1 MPFIAAL
8 AGNLM
13 ENTAINEIQKIVRV
27 SEALRRFWSNS
38 GGWAPERAANLL
50 AEARLDRQVSFANT
64 LCEYF
69 EQIQD
74 ESLDAKIILG
84 YATLRGMCESAIK
97 LFISVY
103 VEDYLRNADV
113 ILNRGIAVLPK
124 DINFDRLILFYLRK
138 GDSSFEEYLRRVQHR
153 GNAIHHF
160 SDRNVGTLE
169 ELRQDIRVYES
180 IIIAVSDQL
189 PYPDGAFDPSNA

>member
-1 MPFIAAL
+1 
-8 AGNLM
+8 M
-13 ENTAINEIQKIVRV
+13 ENIIINEVQKIVRV

-50 AEARLDRQVSFANT
+50 AEARLDRQVSFAST
-64 LCEYF
+64 LYEYF
-69 EQIQD
+69 TKIPD

-103 VEDYLRNADV
+103 VEDYLKDADV
-113 ILNRGIAVLPK
+113 ILNRKGVAVFPK
-124 DINFDRLILFYLRK
+124 DINFDKLISFYLRK
-138 GDSSFEEYLRRVQHR
+138 GDSSFERYLRRVQYR

-160 SDRNVGTLE
+160 SDRDVDTLE
-169 ELRQDIRVYES
+169 ELRRDIREYRSFV
-180 IIIAVSDQL
+180 IVVSDRL
-189 PYPDGAFDPSNA
+189 PYPDGAFVPSNA

>member
-1 MPFIAAL
+1 
-8 AGNLM
+8 M
-13 ENTAINEIQKIVRV
+13 ENAILNEIQKIVRV

-38 GGWAPERAANLL
+38 GGWAPERATNLL

-69 EQIQD
+69 EQIPD

-84 YATLRGMCESAIK
+84 YATLRGMCESTIK

-103 VEDYLRNADV
+103 VEDYLRDADV
-113 ILNRGIAVLPK
+113 ILNRRGVAVLPK
-124 DINFDRLILFYLRK
+124 DIKFDRLISFYLRK
-138 GDSSFEEYLRRVQHR
+138 GDSSFEGYLRRVQHR

-160 SDRNVGTLE
+160 CDRDVGTLE
-169 ELRQDIRVYES
+169 ELRQDIREYKS
-180 IIIAVSDQL
+180 FITAVSDQL
-189 PYPDGAFDPSNA
+189 PYPDGALDPSNA